1 MTDRIKG
8 LTVTIENMREDDA
21 ENIINAVRMI
31 KGVVDVNAHVAD
43 MDHYMAVETV
53 RHQMRMQILDIIIR
67 PNDDSGKK
75 TV

>member
-21 ENIINAVRMI
+21 ENIINSIRMI

-43 MDHYMAVETV
+43 IEHYMAVETA
-53 RHQMRMQILDIIIR
+53 RHKMRMQIFDIIIN
-67 PNDDSGKK
+67 PNHNK
-75 TV
+75 TA